1 MSNNKIKRRGLSNK
15 MALAVIAIGYPV
27 GLISMSLAYIAHE
40 KGTLVG
46 AVSTIQKNE
55 KQLSKAEA
63 ERLIRRWWKAR
74 SSIFAPPYNPYE
86 FNDLIAKGPLWT
98 DLTSNDGFRATLK
111 KQNERYE
118 YITTDLI
125 KARSYDNEG
134 TYPTFVAEIKST
146 TILRSKSKNDK
157 KSSQKYYKYTF
168 KYEEGQWKL
177 WDYNT
182 VK

>member
-1 MSNNKIKRRGLSNK
+1 MSNNKIKKRGLSNQ
-15 MALAVIAIGYPV
+15 MALAIIAIGYPV

-46 AVSTIQKNE
+46 TVSSIQKKE
-55 KQLSKAEA
+55 KPLSKAEA

-74 SSIFAPPYNPYE
+74 SSIFAPPYNPYK
-86 FNDLIAKGPLWT
+86 FTDLVAKGPLWNV
-98 DLTSNDGFRATLK
+98 LTSNDGSVAWLK
-111 KQNERYE
+111 KHKERYE

-125 KARSYDNEG
+125 KTRSFDNEG
-134 TYPTFVAEIKST
+134 TYPTFEAEIKST
-146 TILRSKSKNDK
+146 TILKSKSKSDK
-157 KSSQKYYKYTF
+157 KTSQKGYKYTF
-168 KYEEGQWKL
+168 KYEEGRWKL